1 MRIISGTNKGRRIRV
16 AGKGIRPTKGLVRE
30 ALFDMLGSRIQGAIV
45 LDIFAGT
52 GALGLEALSRGA
64 SLCFFIEKRSKS
76 LYENVLRCGY
86 RESSKIIACD
96 FRPALKK
103 LQGLRCN
110 IIFLDPPY
118 KKGYVSKTIQYIMAN
133 NVLHE
138 KGILVVEHAPGEAIA
153 LSGDLRITKVRQ
165 YGDTALSFISH
176 GT

>member
-1 MRIISGTNKGRRIRV
+1 M